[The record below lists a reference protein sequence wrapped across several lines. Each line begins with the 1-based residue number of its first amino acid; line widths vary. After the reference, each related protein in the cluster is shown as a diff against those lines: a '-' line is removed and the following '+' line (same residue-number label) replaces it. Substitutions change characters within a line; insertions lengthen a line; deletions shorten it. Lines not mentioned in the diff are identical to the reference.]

1 MNLTMLSFIPQIFV
15 FVALLAWL
23 LTFLGLA
30 RQLLSSLTRARV
42 TE

>member
-1 MNLTMLSFIPQIFV
+1 MYTVATLMLIKATNLTMLSFIPHIFV

-30 RQLLSSLTRARV
+30 R
-42 TE
+42 